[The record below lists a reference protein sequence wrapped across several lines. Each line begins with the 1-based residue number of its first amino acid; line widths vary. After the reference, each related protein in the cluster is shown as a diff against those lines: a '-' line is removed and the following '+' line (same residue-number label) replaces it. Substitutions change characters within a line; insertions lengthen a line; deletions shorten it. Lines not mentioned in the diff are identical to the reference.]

1 MMNTDALIDAVANLD
16 LPDTTEGFSVY
27 RDQTDALESSW
38 REWLHNEYASDL
50 SEAGARVLYVRA
62 ENDADFTDD
71 YRKVEETYSALADFI
86 FNVNHAV

>member
-1 MMNTDALIDAVANLD
+1 MNTEALIEATNAIPHPEVAAD
-16 LPDTTEGFSVY
+16 FPPY
-27 RDQTDALESSW
+27 REQVDALESSW
-38 REWLHNEYASDL
+38 REWLHNKYASDL

-71 YRKVEETYSALADFI
+71 YRKVEEVYSDLADFI